1 MRIKFIYPD
10 RYADL
15 KKFQLSLLRIPP
27 LNLLTLAGLTP
38 NDTKIEIVDERY
50 HRIKFDDAVDLVAI
64 TALTC
69 NAPRAYEI
77 ADEYRRQGKRVI
89 LGGIHPTFMY
99 EEASLHADSVVLGEA
114 EGIWEEVIDDF
125 RKGTLKPVYAA
136 PCPDLSKTPLPRW
149 DLLPERNRYVTFVQT
164 SRGCPNDCAFCSV
177 TTFSGR
183 KVRVRPIESVIKEI
197 KSLGSSALK
206 KFIIFV
212 DDNILGN
219 VKYAKKLFKSLIPLK
234 IRWGSETS
242 INLLKDMELLKL
254 AVKSG
259 CRALFIGFETLSE
272 KALKQINK
280 SFNRVKEYKEVIKT
294 LHRYGIAVIASLI
307 FGFDDDDKGVFKRTV
322 DFLEEAKVDAAIFSI
337 LTPLPG
343 TRLYKEFKAKRRIFE
358 RNWSKFDAL
367 HATFY
372 PKKMTPK
379 ELEAGLDWS
388 YREFYRP
395 RRVLSRIFRIAKTCP
410 FMIPVNFGYMVG
422 VRRGLVADRNN
433 KNNLK
438 QLSTNE
444 DGLPQLLQK
453 Q

>member
-10 RYADL
+10 RYVNL
-15 KKFQLSLLRIPP
+15 KKFQLPFLRIPP
-27 LNLLTLAGLTP
+27 LNLLTLAGLTK
-38 NDTKIEIVDERY
+38 NGAKMEIVDERY
-50 HRIKFDDAVDLVAI
+50 RRVRFNDGVDLVAI

-77 ADEYRRQGKRVI
+77 ADAYRRQGKRVI
-89 LGGIHPTFMY
+89 LGGIHPTFMQ

-114 EGIWEEVIDDF
+114 EGIWGKVIDDF
-125 RKGTLKPVYAA
+125 SKGILKPIYSNS
-136 PCPDLSKTPLPRW
+136 CPDLSETPLPRW
-149 DLLPERNRYVTFVQT
+149 DLLPERNRYFNFVQT

-183 KVRVRPIESVIKEI
+183 KVRVRPIESVLQEI
-197 KSLGSSALK
+197 KSLGSSALR

-212 DDNILGN
+212 DDNIFGN
-219 VKYAKKLFKSLIPLK
+219 LKYAKELFKNLIPLK
-234 IRWGSETS
+234 IKWGSETS
-242 INLLKDMELLKL
+242 INLTKDIELLKL

-280 SFNRVKEYKEVIKT
+280 SFNRVKEYKKIIKT
-294 LHRYGIAVIASLI
+294 LHRYGIAVIGSLI
-307 FGFDDDDKGVFKRTV
+307 FGFDDDDSGVFKRTL

-343 TRLYKEFKAKRRIFE
+343 TRLYKEFKQNNRIFE
-358 RNWSKFDAL
+358 RNWTKFDAL
-367 HATFY
+367 HSTFH

-395 RRVLSRIFRIAKTCP
+395 RRVLSRIFRIANTCP
-410 FMIPVNFGYMVG
+410 FMIPVNLGYMLG

-433 KNNLK
+433 KNNLQSIK
-438 QLSTNE
+438 Y
-444 DGLPQLLQK
+444 K
-453 Q
+453 

>member
-1 MRIKFIYPD
+1 M
-10 RYADL
+10 
-15 KKFQLSLLRIPP
+15 
-27 LNLLTLAGLTP
+27 
-38 NDTKIEIVDERY
+38 EIVDERF
-50 HRIKFDDAVDLVAI
+50 RKVRFNDGVDLVAI

-77 ADEYRRQGKRVI
+77 ADEYRRQGKCVI
-89 LGGIHPTFMY
+89 LGGIHPTFMS

-114 EGIWEEVIDDF
+114 EGIWEKVIDDF
-125 RKGTLKPVYAA
+125 RKGTLKPVYSNS
-136 PCPDLSKTPLPRW
+136 CPDLSKTPLPRW
-149 DLLPERNRYVTFVQT
+149 DLLPERNRYVNFVQT

-197 KSLGSSALK
+197 KSFGSSAIR

-212 DDNILGN
+212 DDNIFGN
-219 VKYAKKLFKSLIPLK
+219 LKYAKELLKNLIPLK
-234 IRWGSETS
+234 IKWGSETS

-280 SFNRVKEYKEVIKT
+280 SFNRVKEYKKIIKT
-294 LHRYGIAVIASLI
+294 LHHYGVAVHASLI
-307 FGFDDDDKGVFKRTV
+307 YGFDDDDSDVFKRTV
-322 DFLEEAKVDAAIFSI
+322 DFLEEAKVDSAIFSI

-343 TRLYKEFKAKRRIFE
+343 TRLYKEFKQNNRIFE
-358 RNWSKFDAL
+358 RDWTKFDAL
-367 HATFY
+367 HSTFY

-388 YREFYRP
+388 YREYYRP

-410 FMIPVNFGYMVG
+410 FMIPVNLGYMLG
-422 VRRGLVADRNN
+422 VRRGLVADRKNN
-433 KNNLK
+433 KDLRSVNHK
-438 QLSTNE
+438 
-444 DGLPQLLQK
+444 
-453 Q
+453 